1 MKRLFSS
8 LCIIFSMTF
17 LVFPGGQAEPL
28 PADAESSASVWE
40 EEEVLDHEAL
50 EFGDLFMGL
59 HYTAAPI
66 DLDEETYR
74 LTVTGKVDNPLSLSL
89 AEVKALATVDTRV
102 KLVCPGYF
110 TDEGVWSGV
119 LVRTLLEEAGI
130 QDDAEMVI
138 FAVPDE
144 SYRTRFPVER
154 ASADD
159 FLVAWAF
166 EGETLHRVHGFP
178 LRLVAG
184 DTEGSNWV
192 KWLQVIRVE

>member
-8 LCIIFSMTF
+8 IVIIISMTF
-17 LVFPGGQAEPL
+17 PAYAGGQAEPP
-28 PADAESSASVWE
+28 PADAESSASVWIE
-40 EEEVLDHEAL
+40 KEVLNPEDL

-59 HYTAAPI
+59 HYTAKPI
-66 DLDEETYR
+66 NLDEETYR
-74 LTVTGKVDNPLSLSL
+74 LTVSGKVDNPLSLSL
-89 AEVKALATVDTRV
+89 AELKALDVVDTQVR
-102 KLVCPGYF
+102 LVCPDYF
-110 TDEGVWSGV
+110 TDDGVWSGV

-144 SYRTRFPVER
+144 SYRARFPVER

-159 FLVAWAF
+159 FMVAWAF

>member
-1 MKRLFSS
+1 MKIFFTSIS
-8 LCIIFSMTF
+8 VIISMTF
-17 LVFPGGQAEPL
+17 LVFAGGQAEPL
-28 PADAESSASVWE
+28 PVDAESSASVWE
-40 EEEVLDHEAL
+40 EEEVLDPADL

-59 HYTAAPI
+59 HYTAEPI
-66 DLDEETYR
+66 DMDEESYR

-89 AEVKALATVDTRV
+89 SELKALAAVDTRV
-102 KLVCPGYF
+102 RLVCPGYF
-110 TDEGVWSGV
+110 IDDGVWSGV

-130 QDDAEMVI
+130 QDDAAMVI

-154 ASADD
+154 ATADD

-166 EGETLHRVHGFP
+166 EGEILHRVHGFP

>member
-1 MKRLFSS
+1 MKRLCSS
-8 LCIIFSMTF
+8 LCIIISVAFLLFS
-17 LVFPGGQAEPL
+17 GGQAEPL

-40 EEEVLDHEAL
+40 EEEVLNPEDL
-50 EFGDLFMGL
+50 KFGDLFRGL

-89 AEVKALATVDTRV
+89 AEVKALAAVDTEV
-102 KLVCPGYF
+102 QLVCPGYF

-192 KWLQVIRVE
+192 KWLQIIRVE